1 MDGLLLKI
9 WKLNKVS
16 KCKVIR
22 YGKSVAS
29 SGKNK
34 FHLEF
39 TFQRLH
45 RGVFCQFPFRRIYY
59 YGSNNST
66 GKEISKTHLCGLC
79 VCVCVCVKQR
89 DTILRHGGLHT
100 DLNQCNW
107 GS

>member
-29 SGKNK
+29 SGKSK

-66 GKEISKTHLCGLC
+66 GKEISKTHLCAVVCFQIGIFQAKEGLERSIRKDL
-79 VCVCVCVKQR
+79 V
-89 DTILRHGGLHT
+89 LREVA
-100 DLNQCNW
+100 
-107 GS
+107 

>member
-66 GKEISKTHLCGLC
+66 GKEISKTHLCGLYSLLKYAKNFMIHEWEAC
-79 VCVCVCVKQR
+79 SAYF
-89 DTILRHGGLHT
+89 D
-100 DLNQCNW
+100 
-107 GS
+107 